1 MVAKTHVTTRT
12 SGGHRGAMRGAS
24 PRMKRTRRDQ
34 SLVDIPCLDRAL
46 PEATDQY
53 LVMCLDY
60 FHSL

>member
-24 PRMKRTRRDQ
+24 PRMKLTRRDQ
-34 SLVDIPCLDRAL
+34 RLDIPCLDRAL
-46 PEATDQY
+46 PEATYQY